1 MTLGRCCCSLF
12 DSSWCGGCCIW
23 SSHTPWCR
31 RMVETRH
38 FFASLVSRTPCDD
51 ITPGCLGLCT
61 AGRVI
66 PDHACLPP
74 TPKHRPRST
83 WGVGVVRGVQRAED
97 ATKDKDGNV
106 RANISYM
113 TVCPGAAQPPRT
125 PSLQNGL
132 RGEGVRA
139 FRQVLQRRGTRTR
152 ACLSP
157 YLCVPT
163 STSRG
168 LQLAIGSCDCGG

>member
-1 MTLGRCCCSLF
+1 MIPAGVVAVASGAVTPLGAGTWWKRGISLQAWSQELPEMTSPRAVLGAAQQGRLF
-12 DSSWCGGCCIW
+12 QTM
-23 SSHTPWCR
+23 H
-31 RMVETRH
+31 
-38 FFASLVSRTPCDD
+38 VSTHCQAQAALDM
-51 ITPGCLGLCT
+51 
-61 AGRVI
+61 
-66 PDHACLPP
+66 
-74 TPKHRPRST
+74 
-83 WGVGVVRGVQRAED
+83 GVGAVRGVQRAED
-97 ATKDKDGNV
+97 ATKDKDGSV

-157 YLCVPT
+157 YLCVPM